1 MSDEVIEISD
11 EVIVE
16 DAVASEVA
24 AVIDPLLD
32 KVKKQIN
39 VASELRMY
47 LSAKERFDR
56 ANEEFAERCRGLM
69 ECMKPNEKFVF
80 RHGYG
85 QHYLVVSDS
94 VGRFRLEPIE
104 LI

>member
-1 MSDEVIEISD
+1 MSE

-16 DAVASEVA
+16 DAVTAEAA

-56 ANEEFAERCRGLM
+56 ANEEFAERCKGLM
-69 ECMKPNEKFVF
+69 ECMKPNEKFIF

-85 QHYLVVSDS
+85 QHYLVESDYA
-94 VGRFRLEPIE
+94 GKFTLEPIE